1 MHNSVGVAPS
11 CRASS
16 HLHARRRNMTR
27 PILLALLAII
37 GVGCTSVPDRIARL
51 PKLRQSC
58 LSFGMKVPYP
68 IILLHG
74 LGQKADVWH
83 GPATEYFRKDL
94 GLTYGGE
101 LAADR
106 KGNIRRVIA
115 GSGQAD
121 FFTVAFSNSS
131 DSINAWRD
139 ELEAC
144 ITEVRRT
151 TGADRV
157 ILVGY
162 SMGGLAAR
170 AYLCKRL
177 TDHNVKRLI
186 TIGTPHLGSAMAKIW
201 DVTTDLADCA
211 RNGSV
216 LTKTPCELAL
226 SAVRKAQDDVPFDSW
241 AVRDLRRPE
250 DGGEYLR
257 RLGKMAHP
265 LDVEYISVIGKVD
278 LVNNTLSKGAA
289 QELVRKVLSVIGGS
303 IDDIFDTGDGVVSAR
318 SQNMMNIEW
327 FNLDASRRRTSRVVE
342 LASVHTH
349 HLSTSSD
356 VQRVALEEK
365 PELRGVF
372 LARDG
377 DQAVLVVDFVDHIPG
392 ICEVSVSVGGSGSL
406 LLKANPKDIRLCP
419 QEDGIVARAV
429 IPMDGLDVTAI
440 APYRMK
446 ITLTNSF
453 GYKATTSL
461 EW

>member
-1 MHNSVGVAPS
+1 
-11 CRASS
+11 
-16 HLHARRRNMTR
+16 MTR
-27 PILLALLAII
+27 SLLLTLVALVGI
-37 GVGCTSVPDRIARL
+37 GCTSVPDRIARL
-51 PKLRQSC
+51 PNLRQSC
-58 LSFGMKVPYP
+58 LSFDMKVPYP

-106 KGNIRRVIA
+106 KGNIRRVIS

-121 FFTVAFSNSS
+121 FFTVAFSNSA
-131 DSINAWRD
+131 DSVNAWRD

-144 ITEVRRT
+144 ISEVRRT

-170 AYLCKRL
+170 AYLCKRY
-177 TDHNVKRLI
+177 TDHHVKRLI

-211 RNGSV
+211 QNGNV

-226 SAVRKAQDDVPFDSW
+226 SAVRAAQDDVPFDSW
-241 AVRDLRRPE
+241 AIRDLRRPE
-250 DGGEYLR
+250 DGGDYLR

-265 LDVEYISVIGKVD
+265 LDVEYVSVIGKVD

-327 FNLDASRRRTSRVVE
+327 FNLDPQRRRTSRVVE
-342 LASVHTH
+342 LATVHTH

-365 PELRGVF
+365 PELRGAF
-372 LARDG
+372 LARDAER
-377 DQAVLVVDFVDHIPG
+377 AVLVVDFVDHIPSL
-392 ICEVSVSVGGSGSL
+392 CDVTVSVGGLTSM
-406 LLKANPKDIRLCP
+406 LLKSDPKNIRLCP
-419 QEDGIVARAV
+419 GEDGIVARAI
-429 IPMDGLDVTAI
+429 IPVDGLDVAAS
-440 APYRMK
+440 APYRLK
-446 ITLTNSF
+446 VTLTNSF
-453 GYKATTSL
+453 GYKTTTSL